1 MAAEALTPER
11 LVARA
16 RSLASALPDLRMEA
30 RRIAMTINAGWHGRR
45 RAGPGETFWQFRDYA
60 PGEPASRIDWRR
72 SARGRQLYVRES
84 EWEAAHTLRLA
95 ADLSPSMAFASP
107 EARAPKAERALL
119 LALVV
124 AELSVAGAERVGVLG
139 QGRARTGAQAVDL
152 IARTLAD
159 QDGAPLPDRF
169 DVRRYDD
176 VVLFSDFLMADETR
190 EALFDRLAAAGARA
204 HLVHIIDP
212 AEEHFPFTGRTD
224 FLDPE
229 SGRNLIAPRADR
241 WQAPYRDLFA
251 AFKAELAASAAR
263 RGFRYLAHHSDQP
276 ASGVAIAL
284 HRALGLPPDA
294 P

>member
-229 SGRNLIAPRADR
+229 SGRNL
-241 WQAPYRDLFA
+241 
-251 AFKAELAASAAR
+251 
-263 RGFRYLAHHSDQP
+263 
-276 ASGVAIAL
+276 
-284 HRALGLPPDA
+284 
-294 P
+294 